1 MSLLKK
7 NKLEIKFI
15 VQILVLAAVSLLAA
29 YFIS

>member
-1 MSLLKK
+1 MNLLKK

-15 VQILVLAAVSLLAA
+15 VQILVLATVSLLAA